1 LCVGNVATLMAS
13 TRAGGDRDRHLMMP
27 SALTGL
33 LLSSLFILI
42 LVAA

>member
-1 LCVGNVATLMAS
+1 VGNVATLMAS
-13 TRAGGDRDRHLMMP
+13 TRDRHLMMP